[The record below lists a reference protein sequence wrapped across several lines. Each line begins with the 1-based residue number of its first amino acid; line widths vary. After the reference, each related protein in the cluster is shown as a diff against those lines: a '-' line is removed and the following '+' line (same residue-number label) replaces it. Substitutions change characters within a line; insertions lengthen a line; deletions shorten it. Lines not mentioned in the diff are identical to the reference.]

1 MSTKTTTTT
10 AAGTAVSGTRYLTA
24 STATAG
30 DTGTDSS
37 TTTTYN
43 VITPEQLMHFKPM
56 ICVDNNGFISGNVI
70 GDLTGDGKAT
80 HIVFQQATPAGTTS
94 EAVASALVTGEVNV
108 IPDSPESRRDQ
119 QHQLTNGG
127 SGGGGGGSSSSGA
140 GHSSSTPANW
150 TEILNMDVLP
160 VRCKTTTAEL
170 YKNRLGSGG
179 RGRCIKYRDNWYTP
193 SEFEMQVSSID
204 DYCKSK
210 EALF

>member
-80 HIVFQQATPAGTTS
+80 HIVFQQATTAGTTS

-119 QHQLTNGG
+119 LTNGG
-127 SGGGGGGSSSSGA
+127 SGGGGGGGSSSSGA

-193 SEFEMQVSSID
+193 SEFEMQVSSFD
-204 DYCKSK
+204 NYC
-210 EALF
+210 

>member
-80 HIVFQQATPAGTTS
+80 HIVFQQATTAGTTS

-119 QHQLTNGG
+119 LTNGG
-127 SGGGGGGSSSSGA
+127 SGGGGGGGSSSSGA

-210 EALF
+210 

>member
-80 HIVFQQATPAGTTS
+80 HIVFQQATTAGTTS

-108 IPDSPESRRDQ
+108 IPDSPESRRD
-119 QHQLTNGG
+119 QLTNGG

-204 DYCKSK
+204 D
-210 EALF
+210 

>member
-80 HIVFQQATPAGTTS
+80 HIVFQQATTAGTTS

>member
-10 AAGTAVSGTRYLTA
+10 AAGTALSGTRYLTA

-80 HIVFQQATPAGTTS
+80 HIVFQQATTAGTTS

-127 SGGGGGGSSSSGA
+127 SGGGGGSSSSGA

-210 EALF
+210 

>member
-80 HIVFQQATPAGTTS
+80 HIVFQQATTAGTTT

-119 QHQLTNGG
+119 LTNGG
-127 SGGGGGGSSSSGA
+127 SGGGGGGGSSSSGA

-204 DYCKSK
+204 NYC
-210 EALF
+210 

>member
-80 HIVFQQATPAGTTS
+80 HIVFQQATTAGTTS

-108 IPDSPESRRDQ
+108 IPDSPESRRD
-119 QHQLTNGG
+119 QLTNGG

-204 DYCKSK
+204 N
-210 EALF
+210 

>member
-80 HIVFQQATPAGTTS
+80 HIVFQQATTAGTTS

-108 IPDSPESRRDQ
+108 IPDSPESRRD
-119 QHQLTNGG
+119 QLTNGG

-210 EALF
+210 